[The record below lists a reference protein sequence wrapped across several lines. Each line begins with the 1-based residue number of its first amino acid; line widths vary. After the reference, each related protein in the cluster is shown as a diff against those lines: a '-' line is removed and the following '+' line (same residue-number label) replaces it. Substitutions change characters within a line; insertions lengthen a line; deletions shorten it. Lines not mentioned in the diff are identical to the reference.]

1 MPGEVQ
7 RWRAFSSATVS
18 DALDRLGIP
27 GQCHGIKPLDGAF
40 RVLGRAY
47 TVRYIP
53 VGPAQGN
60 VGDYIDDVAPGDVV
74 VLDNGGIQDATV
86 WGDILT
92 SVAHRRGVAG
102 TVIHGVCRDSARSL
116 ELGYPIFSRGH
127 YMRTG
132 KDRVQADA
140 FNVPVSL
147 GQVRVEP
154 GDILFGDRD
163 GLLVVPKLREDEVH
177 CAALAIEESEDRIRD
192 AVAQGERLDEARRRF
207 GYFNLQRRSDG
218 K

>member
-1 MPGEVQ
+1 VPLEVE
-7 RWRAFSSATVS
+7 RWRAFSTATVS
-18 DALDRLGIP
+18 DALDRLGIS
-27 GQCHGIKPLDGAF
+27 GQCYGIKPLEGAF
-40 RVLGRAY
+40 RVLGRAH
-47 TVRYIP
+47 TVRYVP
-53 VGPAQGN
+53 VGSVKGN

-92 SVAHRRGVAG
+92 SVAHRRGIAG

-140 FNVPVSL
+140 FNVSVSL

-177 CAALAIEESEDRIRD
+177 SAALAIEESEDRIRD
-192 AVAQGERLDEARRRF
+192 SVARGERLDEARRRF
-207 GYFNLQRRSDG
+207 GYFSLQRRGDG